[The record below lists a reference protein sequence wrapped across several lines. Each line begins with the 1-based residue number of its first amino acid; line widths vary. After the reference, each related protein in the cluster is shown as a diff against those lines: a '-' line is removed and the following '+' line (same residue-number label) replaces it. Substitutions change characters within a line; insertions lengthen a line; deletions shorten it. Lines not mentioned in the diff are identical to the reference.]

1 MTEPAHPCRF
11 RPRVVWSVW
20 ERTGSRRE
28 RTARRVPTCEAC
40 GREQPARRPRAPFA
54 RELEA
59 AAPDRLSF
67 LDEVG
72 RSVACELLA
81 RCGAGDAAIP
91 ARGLL
96 GALAARTIT
105 GSVAE
110 PCLERLMSAGLLRLG
125 YAGAGAGALRAVTV
139 LDVPGLAEL
148 ARPGERA
155 ARERALSSAL
165 VALDGLDHP
174 VARDARRVLAEEART
189 IAPDLAVALAAVA
202 RQAADGEVLAERV
215 FSVRHLGGSKA
226 LARLRGALE
235 QRLGPL
241 DALGIREGAALTLV
255 GGHGRIALAAGA
267 GVELRDTPPF
277 LGLSRETARA
287 LAAVAPPP
295 KGLVAVENLTV
306 FDACCRG
313 EVAELSGGMVVWTA
327 GYPGRG
333 VRAVVEAAVRGGAP
347 VTVWCDLDLDG
358 VRIARLV
365 ASWCPAA
372 RFFRMAPD
380 DLAAA
385 ARTLPLTPRALRAI
399 ERELAAGPDDALTET
414 LRALRDRGVWAEQ
427 EGFLGERVDQGA
439 DGSAPWPA

>member
-1 MTEPAHPCRF
+1 MTEPAHACRF
-11 RPRVVWSVW
+11 RQRVVWSAW
-20 ERTGSRRE
+20 ERTGPRRE
-28 RTARRVPTCEAC
+28 RTARRIPRCEAC

-59 AAPDRLSF
+59 EVPERLSI
-67 LDEVG
+67 LDDVG
-72 RSVACELLA
+72 RSVAAQLLA
-81 RCGAGDAAIP
+81 RCGAGDAVIP

-96 GALAARTIT
+96 GALAARAIT

-110 PCLERLMSAGLLRLG
+110 PWLERLMSAGYLRLG
-125 YAGAGAGALRAVTV
+125 YSGAGARALRAVTV
-139 LDVPGLAEL
+139 LDVAGLAEL

-155 ARERALSSAL
+155 ARERALSAAHRA
-165 VALDGLDHP
+165 VDGLDHP
-174 VARDARRVLAEEART
+174 VARDARRVLAEEAQT
-189 IAPDLAVALAAVA
+189 VAPELALALAAVA
-202 RQAADGEVLAERV
+202 RHAADGEVLAERV

-255 GGHGRIALAAGA
+255 GGHGRIALAGGA
-267 GVELRDTPPF
+267 GVELGDLPPF
-277 LGLSRETARA
+277 LGLSRETA
-287 LAAVAPPP
+287 LAVTAVAPPP

-313 EVAELSGGMVVWTA
+313 EVAELAGAMVVWTA

-333 VRAVVEAAVRGGAP
+333 VRAVVEAAGQAEAP
-347 VTVWCDLDLDG
+347 VSIWCDLDLDG

-372 RFFRMAPD
+372 RLFRMAPD

-385 ARTLPLTPRALRAI
+385 PRALELTARARRAI
-399 ERELAAGPDDALTET
+399 ERELAASPEDALTET
-414 LRALRDRGVWAEQ
+414 LRALQDRGVWAEQ
-427 EGFLGERVDQGA
+427 EGFLGE
-439 DGSAPWPA
+439 P